1 MIDVT
6 NISLHF
12 TRRTLFD
19 EITFRINDRD
29 KIGLVGR
36 NGAGK
41 STLLKA
47 IFGSQKLDGGNI
59 SMSKETTIG
68 YLPQELKINS
78 KLSVY
83 EETKTAFKRIQQ
95 VEAEIEEINQSL
107 QERSDYES
115 ESYLELINDLNDKQ
129 HQMQVL
135 GGYTM
140 EEDIEKV
147 LKGLGFEH
155 EDMEV
160 LVMELS
166 GGWQMRVELAK
177 LLLQHPSLLLLDEP
191 TNHLDIESI
200 TWLEDFLKDYEGA
213 IMLVSHDRTFLDA
226 ITNRT
231 IEVTL
236 GAIEDYKTHYSK
248 YVELRKERKEKQIAT
263 KKNQDREL
271 EQLQRNIDRFRYK
284 ASKAKFAQSLIKK
297 MDKIERIE
305 VDDEDRSAMRI
316 RFPEAKRS
324 GEIVVTG
331 KNLHKSYGENHVI
344 KGLDFEIER
353 DERVA
358 FVGKNGMGKT
368 TLSRMIVGE
377 IDFEGRLKLGHNV
390 QMGYYAQHQATGLH
404 ENNSILEEMEE
415 AARNEMQSKV
425 RSLLGAFLFSGEDV
439 HKKIKVLSGGEK
451 SRLALAKLLLEPTN
465 FLVLDEP
472 TNHLDMIAK
481 DVLKEALKNFK
492 GTLVVVSHDR
502 DFLSGLTDKLF
513 EFTAEGIKPHI
524 GTVDSF
530 LEKKKLASFRA
541 LELEKEK
548 QESEKKKAA
557 SNGNSLNKNRYKL
570 KKQLEKDIRRLKN
583 SIGKC
588 EKKINELDQKIHAID
603 EQLRD
608 PEQYN
613 ELIKDQTFFGKYEAL
628 KEQQDKVTQQWEEE
642 VESLSSFEKEL
653 AAIAT

>member
-1 MIDVT
+1 VIDVT

-12 TRRTLFD
+12 ASRTLFD
-19 EITFRINDRD
+19 EITFRINVRD

-41 STLLKA
+41 TTILKA
-47 IFGSQKLDGGNI
+47 LFGSQKLDAGNI
-59 SMSKETTIG
+59 SMTKGTTIG
-68 YLPQELKINS
+68 YLPQELKVNS
-78 KLSVY
+78 KLTVY
-83 EETKTAFKRIQQ
+83 EETKTAFKRILK
-95 VEAEIEEINQSL
+95 VEVEIEEINQSL
-107 QERSDYES
+107 QERTDFES
-115 ESYLELINDLNDKQ
+115 ESYLNLLNDLHDKQ
-129 HQMQVL
+129 HQIQVL

-147 LKGLGFEH
+147 LKGLGFVH

-160 LVMELS
+160 PVTKLS
-166 GGWQMRVELAK
+166 GGWQMRIELAK

-200 TWLEDFLKDYEGA
+200 TWLEGFLRDYEGA
-213 IMLVSHDRTFLDA
+213 IMMVSHDRTFLDT
-226 ITNRT
+226 ITSRT
-231 IEVTL
+231 IEVTMGL
-236 GAIEDYKTHYSK
+236 IEDYKAPYSQ
-248 YVELRKERKEKQIAT
+248 YVELRRERKEKQIAT

-305 VDDEDRSAMRI
+305 VDEEDRSAMRI
-316 RFPEAKRS
+316 RFQEAKRS

-331 KNLHKSYGENHVI
+331 KNLHKSYGDNHVI

-368 TLSRMIVGE
+368 TLARMIVE
-377 IDFEGRLKLGHNV
+377 DLSYEGQLKLGHNV
-390 QMGYYAQHQATGLH
+390 QLGYYAQHQATGLH
-404 ENNSILEEMEE
+404 ENNTILEEIEQ

-465 FLVLDEP
+465 LLVLDEP

-481 DVLKEALKNFK
+481 GVLKEALKNFK
-492 GTLVVVSHDR
+492 GTLIVVSHDR

-524 GTVDSF
+524 GSVDSF
-530 LEKKKLASFRA
+530 LEKKKLAGFRA

-548 QESEKKKAA
+548 QEAAKKIA
-557 SNGNSLNKNRYKL
+557 SPNGNSKNKDQYKR
-570 KKQLEKDIRRLKN
+570 KKQLEKEVRRLKN
-583 SIGKC
+583 SINKS
-588 EKKINELDQKIHAID
+588 EKKINELDQEIQAID

-613 ELIKDQTFFGKYEAL
+613 ELIKDKTFFENYESL
-628 KEQQDKVTQQWEEE
+628 KEQQEKATEKWEGQIET
-642 VESLSSFEKEL
+642 LSNFENEL
-653 AAIAT
+653 AQIAT

>member
-12 TRRTLFD
+12 TSRTLFD
-19 EITFRINDRD
+19 EITFRINERD

-47 IFGSQKLDGGNI
+47 IYGKQKLDGGNV
-59 SMSKETTIG
+59 SMSKGTTIG

-83 EETKTAFKRIQQ
+83 EETKTAFAGILK
-95 VEAEIEEINQSL
+95 VEAKIEDISNAL
-107 QERSDYES
+107 QERTDYES
-115 ESYLELINDLNDKQ
+115 DAYMELINDLNDMQ
-129 HQMQVL
+129 HKIQVM

-147 LKGLGFEH
+147 LKGLGFVH
-155 EDMEV
+155 EDMDV
-160 LVMELS
+160 PVKKLS
-166 GGWQMRVELAK
+166 GGWQMRIELAK

-200 TWLEDFLKDYEGA
+200 TWLEGFLKNYEGA
-213 IMLVSHDRTFLDA
+213 IMLVSHDRTFLDT
-226 ITNRT
+226 ITDRT
-231 IEVTL
+231 IEVTM
-236 GAIEDYKTHYSK
+236 GQIEDYKANYSK

-271 EQLQRNIDRFRYK
+271 DQLQRNIDRFRYK

-305 VDDEDRSAMRI
+305 VDEEDTVAMRI

-331 KNLHKSYGENHVI
+331 KNLNKSYGENQVI
-344 KGLDFEIER
+344 KGLEFEIER

-368 TLSRMIVGE
+368 TLSRMIADGLE
-377 IDFEGRLKLGHNV
+377 YEGHLKLGHNV
-390 QMGYYAQHQATGLH
+390 QLGYYAQHQGTGLNG
-404 ENNSILEEMEE
+404 ENTILEEMEQ

-425 RSLLGAFLFSGEDV
+425 RSLLGAFLFSGNDV

-451 SRLALAKLLLEPTN
+451 SRLALAKLLLEPIN
-465 FLVLDEP
+465 LLVLDEP

-481 DVLKEALKNFK
+481 DVLKEALKNFH
-492 GTLVVVSHDR
+492 GTLIVVSHDR

-513 EFTAEGIKPHI
+513 EFTPEGIKQHI

-530 LEKKKLASFRA
+530 LEKKKLDGFRA

-548 QESEKKKAA
+548 EVEVKKKAT
-557 SNGNSLNKNRYKL
+557 SNSNNKNNYARKKELEKAIRKL
-570 KKQLEKDIRRLKN
+570 KN
-583 SIGKC
+583 NIGKC
-588 EKKINELDQKIHAID
+588 EKSIDKLDTEIGAID

-608 PEQYN
+608 PEKYN
-613 ELIKDQTFFGKYEAL
+613 ELVKDQDFFTKYEAL
-628 KEQQDKVTQQWEEE
+628 KEKQELATQQWEAE
-642 VESLSSFEKEL
+642 VEKLTKHESEL
-653 AAIAT
+653 EELT